1 MKFNELYSSRSPVS
15 VSVTLVTRE
24 MVKIV
29 NHLTHVMVTTVTLMH
44 NVYQTSTM
52 DTNVDANWDF
62 REMVNHVKKT
72 TLVMNVIQMLFVIT
86 TQKFANVKMDS
97 SVMGKSSLMNNK

>member
-1 MKFNELYSSRSPVS
+1 
-15 VSVTLVTRE
+15 

-29 NHLTHVMVTTVTLMH
+29 NLLTHATGTTVMLMH

-97 SVMGKSSLMNNK
+97 SVMGKTSHMNNK

>member
-1 MKFNELYSSRSPVS
+1 
-15 VSVTLVTRE
+15 

-29 NHLTHVMVTTVTLMH
+29 NLLTHATRTTVTLMH

-97 SVMGKSSLMNNK
+97 SAMGKS

>member
-1 MKFNELYSSRSPVS
+1 
-15 VSVTLVTRE
+15 
-24 MVKIV
+24 
-29 NHLTHVMVTTVTLMH
+29 
-44 NVYQTSTM
+44 M

-62 REMVNHVKKT
+62 REMVNHAKKI

-97 SVMGKSSLMNNK
+97 SATGKSSHMNNK